1 MIDALAP
8 FHLLRPW
15 ALLALLPAL
24 ALWWLERR
32 RADPALRW
40 RRAID
45 PELLRHLLVR
55 PEGASRVVPA
65 DLLLAA
71 WGIATIVLAGPTW
84 RQEPSPFADAQPPA
98 VIVLRV
104 TPSMTTADLPPTR
117 LERAQQ
123 KVADLVALREGAAT
137 GLVAYS
143 GSAHLVLPP
152 TTDGSVVAT
161 MARALAPEVMPQ
173 EGDHLAEAVALA
185 GQVLTEG
192 GRGGSILVLADT
204 VAPDQLSAL
213 QGKAAT
219 GVPVLVLPMV
229 PPAQAGADRG
239 LSDAAGAL
247 DAAMIDL
254 TVDTADVQAIAGR
267 MARAA
272 PVGTVA
278 GDGRRWEEAAFWLVP
293 VLALIVLGWFRRGWG
308 LGA

>member
-15 ALLALLPAL
+15 ALLALLPAF
-24 ALWWLERR
+24 ALWWLERL
-32 RADPALRW
+32 RADPSLRW

-55 PEGASRVVPA
+55 PEGASRLVPA

-71 WGIATIVLAGPTW
+71 WIIAAIALAGPTW

-123 KVADLVALREGAAT
+123 KIADLVGLREGAAT

-152 TTDGSVVAT
+152 TADGSVVAT
-161 MARALAPEVMPQ
+161 MAKALAPEVMPR
-173 EGDHLAEAVALA
+173 EGDALADAVALA
-185 GQVLTEG
+185 GQVLAEG

-213 QGKAAT
+213 QGKATPGA
-219 GVPVLVLPMV
+219 PVLVLPMA
-229 PPAQAGADRG
+229 PPAQAGADRA

-247 DAAMIDL
+247 DAATIEL
-254 TVDTADVQAIAGR
+254 TVDTADVQAIARR

-278 GDGRRWEEAAFWLVP
+278 GDGRRWEEAGFWLVP